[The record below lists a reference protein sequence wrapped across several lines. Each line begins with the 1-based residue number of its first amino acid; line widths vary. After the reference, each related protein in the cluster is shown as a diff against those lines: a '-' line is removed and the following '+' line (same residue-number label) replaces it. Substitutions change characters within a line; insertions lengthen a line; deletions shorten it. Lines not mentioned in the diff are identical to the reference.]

1 MTIKLLGTHKQVG
14 LPLFSSRVSC
24 GLFGISDD
32 FIEDYL
38 SLDQKFIKHKE
49 ASFFVQA
56 EGDSMGPL
64 IQDKDILIVDR
75 SVPIFHQG
83 IATFFYNNQ
92 AICKK
97 YIKQENQIILRSLN
111 PKYKDII
118 ITEDDQLDLFG
129 VVIGL
134 ARHLL

>member
-1 MTIKLLGTHKQVG
+1 MTIKLLGNNNT
-14 LPLFSSRVSC
+14 LPYFASKVSC

-56 EGDSMGPL
+56 EGDSMLPL
-64 IQDKDILIVDR
+64 IQDKDILIIDR
-75 SVPIFHQG
+75 SIPIFHQAIG
-83 IATFFYNNQ
+83 TFFYNNQ

-97 YIKQENQIILRSLN
+97 YIKHNGQVILRSLN
-111 PKYKDII
+111 TEYKDII
-118 ITEDDQLDLFG
+118 INEDDQLDLFG
-129 VVIGL
+129 VVTGL
-134 ARHLL
+134 ARHLI